1 MFSARSK
8 QFIFRVCYLQETR
21 WSDPNQSQNAELLEA
36 KNTENTLPVA
46 LNVYSLFLMDSVT
59 YGPSRFPKL
68 NEQFIPPAP
77 LLMAVM
83 FDSTDEARSK
93 QWENILI

>member
-1 MFSARSK
+1 MFSAKSK

-21 WSDPNQSQNAELLEA
+21 WSDPNQSQNAELPEA

-59 YGPSRFPKL
+59 CGLSRLPKL
-68 NEQFIPPAP
+68 NEQFIPP